1 MSTDCWGVK
10 AKNRGQSYVHI
21 SLTIASRGVIAL
33 LIGILIKSERPI
45 LSRQFPFR
53 LIIRPLITPPQIT
66 ASVTVER
73 THADASYVKYNIEH
87 RAGDEKSQSKPLSPS
102 FSPLSLFSSWCHCI
116 LWLIGTQLESSTFGC
131 AHDQWTVFY
140 CDWSID
146 YLPTNGD
153 LFVRCTSLPQST
165 PEMTNIRFYFLEV
178 CEHDRALCT
187 YLRNLSACWC
197 GFLMISELIH
207 DQKEIAWLSEDKHYI
222 SGDILFLL

>member
-1 MSTDCWGVK
+1 MTCLFSLLGILTDFPRSPFSRSGTGIEVKRNVDRLLGVK

-87 RAGDEKSQSKPLSPS
+87 RAGGEKSQSKPLSPS

-116 LWLIGTQLESSTFGC
+116 LWLIGT
-131 AHDQWTVFY
+131 
-140 CDWSID
+140 
-146 YLPTNGD
+146 
-153 LFVRCTSLPQST
+153 
-165 PEMTNIRFYFLEV
+165 
-178 CEHDRALCT
+178 
-187 YLRNLSACWC
+187 
-197 GFLMISELIH
+197 
-207 DQKEIAWLSEDKHYI
+207 
-222 SGDILFLL
+222 